1 VIHSIGLTPDALNSL
16 PVLDLPVALV
26 HPSRFK
32 LRQELGELAELKE
45 SISSVGLLHPII
57 VRREGD
63 SGYEVVSGHRR
74 LASCSELGMDTIRA
88 IVADM
93 DDKTAFEIQL
103 TENVQ
108 RESFA
113 PLDEARAFYTY
124 LGLSKK
130 NGLNYGSIS
139 ELARRIGK
147 SQEYISNRIR
157 LLRLPAKLLEKMLAS
172 DGFTVSHAEEIAV
185 LATNP
190 ELVETLSNMIVTK
203 KLSVRELESAI
214 PLIKSGTDVELAVE
228 LARDE
233 SRLKIRREK
242 KTDADDSVEIL
253 LRRTRRLLESSLSYI
268 DRASSEI
275 EADRDLYELWIDEVR
290 MKIHDAV
297 DGVIF
302 CEKVRRGR
310 APMKDC
316 RLTDELFI
324 WSG

>member
-1 VIHSIGLTPDALNSL
+1 MIRNGGLTPEALNSL

-26 HPSRFK
+26 HPSKFK
-32 LRQELGELAELKE
+32 LRRDLGDIVELRE
-45 SISSVGLLHPII
+45 SISTMGLLHPII
-57 VRREGD
+57 VRRD
-63 SGYEVVSGHRR
+63 SDSQYEVVSGHRR
-74 LASCSELGMDTIRA
+74 LASCRELGMTTIRA
-88 IVADM
+88 IAAEM

-113 PLDEARAFYTY
+113 PLEEARAFYTY
-124 LGLSKK
+124 LGLGRRKR
-130 NGLNYGSIS
+130 LNYGSIS

-172 DGFTVSHAEEIAV
+172 EGFTVSHAEEIAV
-185 LATNP
+185 LATNSR
-190 ELVETLSNMIVTK
+190 LVESLSNMIVTK
-203 KLSVRELESAI
+203 KLSVRELERAI

-228 LARDE
+228 LARNE
-233 SRLKIRREK
+233 SRLRIKREE
-242 KTDADDSVEIL
+242 KTYEDDSVEIL
-253 LRRTRRLLESSLSYI
+253 LKRTRRLLESSLSYI
-268 DRASSEI
+268 DSASVEI
-275 EADRDLYELWIDEVR
+275 KEDRDLYEVWIEAVR

-302 CEKVRRGR
+302 CEKIKRGR
-310 APMKDC
+310 APVKDG
-316 RLTDELFI
+316 RPTDELFI